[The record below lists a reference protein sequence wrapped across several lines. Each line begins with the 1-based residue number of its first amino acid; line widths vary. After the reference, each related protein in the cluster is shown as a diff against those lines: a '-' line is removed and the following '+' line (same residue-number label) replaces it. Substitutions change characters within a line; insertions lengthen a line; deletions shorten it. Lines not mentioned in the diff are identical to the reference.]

1 MVKED
6 AELSIE
12 RILQSLSEL
21 TDVHK
26 KLYKV
31 SQQKTEAL
39 KENSADKLQKI
50 LIEEQTYIRKLEH
63 AEKKRENLVNDW
75 FNDNKYIEEERTI
88 TNLLRLITD
97 SQNKHDLETATID
110 LTHAITKLRDS
121 EQLNAALIQQSM
133 HFIQTSL
140 NMFKPTLQS
149 LNYDRQQT
157 KSDQKR
163 YNDRSMFDS
172 RA

>member
-1 MVKED
+1 MVKGD
-6 AELSIE
+6 AKLSIE

-21 TDVHK
+21 TDVHN

-39 KENSADKLQKI
+39 KDGSAEKLQNI
-50 LIEEQTYIRKLEH
+50 LIEEQTYIRKLEQ
-63 AEKKRENLVNDW
+63 AEKKRETVVEHW
-75 FNDNKYIEEERTI
+75 FNNHHHSEEERTI
-88 TNLLRLITD
+88 TNLLSLLTD
-97 SQNKHDLETATID
+97 SQNKQDLETATID

-121 EQLNAALIQQSM
+121 EQLNGALIQQSM

-157 KSDQKR
+157 KSDQKS
-163 YNDRSMFDS
+163 YSDRSMFDS